1 MVQLRRMVPVHTHHV
16 AGEQVTEPV
25 IDEPWFE
32 QGVTYHSLNKPGE
45 CVHVYSNWQTMN
57 GARYAA
63 GVWVLG
69 PRSGDSW
76 SRTERD
82 DIFHAYE
89 KVEANPWGTD
99 NQTSTLPTPM
109 DQGTRH
115 RHPWCKC
122 GCSPPKTPKP

>member
-1 MVQLRRMVPVHTHHV
+1 MVDDFCELE
-16 AGEQVTEPV
+16 GCKCEPNRL
-25 IDEPWFE
+25 EPWFE

-69 PRSGDSW
+69 PRTGESW

-99 NQTSTLPTPM
+99 NQTSTPTEQTEVATAWWLGQPCICHPKKPPLPPVM
-109 DQGTRH
+109 
-115 RHPWCKC
+115 
-122 GCSPPKTPKP
+122 PPS